1 MIPALHKLSAILAIL
16 IIAALWVATAVSE
29 IFLTHSVVI
38 AVKSGV
44 PYGVALLI
52 PVMATAGATGLRLA
66 KGRRGRVLGAKVRRM
81 PIVAANG
88 VLILIPAAFYLAAK
102 AQAGSFDATFYAVQA
117 LELAAGAA
125 NLTLLA
131 LNIRDGRRMTA
142 GRRRV

>member
-102 AQAGSFDATFYAVQA
+102 AQAGSFDATFYSVQA

-142 GRRRV
+142 GRRRA